1 MKNKSENNK
10 KPEINTDHDDLFLLL
25 DFLQEKVKK
34 LDQKEKEF
42 KEFQEKIY
50 DYNFEKQS
58 TLDLFDQINHVQN
71 LLYQKIKE
79 YESLK
84 FQYNSLIKEVSIIY
98 ETLDKYK
105 KISIEQNKEILRAI
119 DLIKPLP
126 CFFQWNQ

>member
-42 KEFQEKIY
+42 QEFQEKIY

-71 LLYQKIKE
+71 LLHQKIKE

-119 DLIKPLP
+119 DLIKKKNKL
-126 CFFQWNQ
+126 N

>member
-10 KPEINTDHDDLFLLL
+10 KPEINADQNDLFLLL

-42 KEFQEKIY
+42 EEFQEKIY

-71 LLYQKIKE
+71 LLHQKIKE

-119 DLIKPLP
+119 DLIKKKKKL
-126 CFFQWNQ
+126 N

>member
-42 KEFQEKIY
+42 QEFQEKIY

-71 LLYQKIKE
+71 LLHQKIKE

-119 DLIKPLP
+119 DLIKKKKKL
-126 CFFQWNQ
+126 N

>member
-1 MKNKSENNK
+1 VKNKSENNK

-42 KEFQEKIY
+42 QEFQEKIY

-71 LLYQKIKE
+71 LLHQKIKE

-119 DLIKPLP
+119 DLIKKKNKL
-126 CFFQWNQ
+126 N

>member
-10 KPEINTDHDDLFLLL
+10 NPEIDTDHNDLFILL

-42 KEFQEKIY
+42 EELQEKIY
-50 DYNFEKQS
+50 DYNFDKQS
-58 TLDLFDQINHVQN
+58 TIDLFEQINHVQN
-71 LLYQKIKE
+71 LLFQKINE
-79 YESLK
+79 YDSLK

-105 KISIEQNKEILRAI
+105 KLSIEQNKEILRAI
-119 DLIKPLP
+119 DLIKKKKNL
-126 CFFQWNQ
+126 N

>member
-10 KPEINTDHDDLFLLL
+10 KPEINTDHNDLFLLL

-42 KEFQEKIY
+42 QEFQEKIY

-71 LLYQKIKE
+71 LLHQKIKE

-119 DLIKPLP
+119 DLIKKKKKL
-126 CFFQWNQ
+126 N

>member
-10 KPEINTDHDDLFLLL
+10 KPEINTDHNDLFLLL

-42 KEFQEKIY
+42 EEFQEKIY

-71 LLYQKIKE
+71 LLDQKIKE

-119 DLIKPLP
+119 DLIKKKKKL
-126 CFFQWNQ
+126 N

>member
-10 KPEINTDHDDLFLLL
+10 KPEINTDHNDLFLLL

-42 KEFQEKIY
+42 EEFQEKIY

-71 LLYQKIKE
+71 LLHQKIKE

-119 DLIKPLP
+119 DLIKKKKK
-126 CFFQWNQ
+126 FN

>member
-42 KEFQEKIY
+42 QEFQEKIY

-58 TLDLFDQINHVQN
+58 TIDLFDQINHVQN
-71 LLYQKIKE
+71 LLHQKIKE

-119 DLIKPLP
+119 DLIKKKKKL
-126 CFFQWNQ
+126 N

>member
-10 KPEINTDHDDLFLLL
+10 KPEINTDHNDLFLLL

-42 KEFQEKIY
+42 EEFQEKIY

-58 TLDLFDQINHVQN
+58 TLDLFDQINHLQN
-71 LLYQKIKE
+71 LLHQKFKE

-84 FQYNSLIKEVSIIY
+84 FQYNNLIKEVSIIY
-98 ETLDKYK
+98 KTLDKYK

-119 DLIKPLP
+119 DLIKKKKNL
-126 CFFQWNQ
+126 N

>member
-10 KPEINTDHDDLFLLL
+10 KPEINTDHNDLFLLL

-42 KEFQEKIY
+42 EEFQEKIY

-71 LLYQKIKE
+71 LLHQKIKE

-119 DLIKPLP
+119 DLIKKKKKL
-126 CFFQWNQ
+126 N

>member
-42 KEFQEKIY
+42 EEFQEKIY

-71 LLYQKIKE
+71 LLHQKIKE
-79 YESLK
+79 YDSLK

-119 DLIKPLP
+119 DLIKKKKKL
-126 CFFQWNQ
+126 N

>member
-10 KPEINTDHDDLFLLL
+10 SPEIDTYQNDLFLLL

-42 KEFQEKIY
+42 EEFQEKIY

-71 LLYQKIKE
+71 LLLQKIKE
-79 YESLK
+79 YDS
-84 FQYNSLIKEVSIIY
+84 
-98 ETLDKYK
+98 
-105 KISIEQNKEILRAI
+105 
-119 DLIKPLP
+119 
-126 CFFQWNQ
+126 

>member
-10 KPEINTDHDDLFLLL
+10 KPEINTDHNDLFILL

-42 KEFQEKIY
+42 EEFQEKIY

-71 LLYQKIKE
+71 LLHQKIKE
-79 YESLK
+79 YDSLK

-119 DLIKPLP
+119 DLIKKKKNL
-126 CFFQWNQ
+126 N

>member
-10 KPEINTDHDDLFLLL
+10 KPEINADQNDLFLLL

-42 KEFQEKIY
+42 EEFQEKIY
-50 DYNFEKQS
+50 DCNFEKQS
-58 TLDLFDQINHVQN
+58 TLDLFDQINHLQN
-71 LLYQKIKE
+71 LLHQKFKE

-105 KISIEQNKEILRAI
+105 KLSIEQNKEILRAI
-119 DLIKPLP
+119 DLIKKKKKL
-126 CFFQWNQ
+126 N

>member
-10 KPEINTDHDDLFLLL
+10 KPEINTDHNDLFLLL

-42 KEFQEKIY
+42 EEFQEKIY

-71 LLYQKIKE
+71 LLLQKIKE
-79 YESLK
+79 YDSLR
-84 FQYNSLIKEVSIIY
+84 FQYNSLIKEVAIIY
-98 ETLDKYK
+98 EALDKYK
-105 KISIEQNKEILRAI
+105 KLSIEQNKEILRAI
-119 DLIKPLP
+119 HLIKKKKKL
-126 CFFQWNQ
+126 N

>member
-10 KPEINTDHDDLFLLL
+10 NPEIDKDHNDLFLLL

-42 KEFQEKIY
+42 EELQKKIY

-58 TLDLFDQINHVQN
+58 TIDLFDQINYVQN
-71 LLYQKIKE
+71 SLLQKIKE
-79 YESLK
+79 YDSLK
-84 FQYNSLIKEVSIIY
+84 FQYDSLIKEVSIIY

-105 KISIEQNKEILRAI
+105 KLSIEQNEEILRAI
-119 DLIKPLP
+119 DLIKKKRT
-126 CFFQWNQ
+126 

>member
-1 MKNKSENNK
+1 MNNKSENNK
-10 KPEINTDHDDLFLLL
+10 NTEIHKDHNDLFLLL

-42 KEFQEKIY
+42 EEFQEKIY

-71 LLYQKIKE
+71 LLLQKIKE
-79 YESLK
+79 YDSLK

-105 KISIEQNKEILRAI
+105 KVSIEQNKEILRAI
-119 DLIKPLP
+119 DLIKKKKN
-126 CFFQWNQ
+126 FN

>member
-10 KPEINTDHDDLFLLL
+10 KPEINTDYNDLFLLL

-42 KEFQEKIY
+42 EEFQEKIY

-71 LLYQKIKE
+71 LLHQKIKE
-79 YESLK
+79 YDSLK

-119 DLIKPLP
+119 DLIKKKKNL
-126 CFFQWNQ
+126 N

>member
-10 KPEINTDHDDLFLLL
+10 KPEINTDHNDLFLLL

-34 LDQKEKEF
+34 FDQKEKEF
-42 KEFQEKIY
+42 EELQEKIY
-50 DYNFEKQS
+50 DYNFEKES
-58 TLDLFDQINHVQN
+58 TIDLFEQINHVQT
-71 LLYQKIKE
+71 LLLQKIKE
-79 YESLK
+79 YDSLK

-119 DLIKPLP
+119 DLIKKKNKL
-126 CFFQWNQ
+126 N